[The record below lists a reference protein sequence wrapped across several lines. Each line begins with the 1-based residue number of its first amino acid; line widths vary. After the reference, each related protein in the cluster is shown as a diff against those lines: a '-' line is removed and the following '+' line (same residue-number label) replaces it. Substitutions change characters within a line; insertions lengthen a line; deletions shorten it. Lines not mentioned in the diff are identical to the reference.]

1 MNNSFAAESGLD
13 AKQRLIKAGLEIFG
27 TFNLE
32 GATTRQLAERAGVNQ
47 AAIPYYFGGK
57 EGLYLAVI
65 EYVITRKASRVRPV
79 LLQVNELLQQKQLNP
94 EEAVNQ
100 IKTVFGVYL
109 QVLLDDKAATTWARI
124 IMREQMQPTK
134 AFHLLYER
142 WIRPVHET
150 LAALLAVILQKSPTD
165 PNVILR
171 THMLVGQIQI
181 FLSGRETIRRRV
193 NWEGYDESAR
203 KQIQKAVFDQL
214 DLFLQPLIR
223 PVPLILEDVANQRAD
238 LANIGVV
245 DAN

>member
-171 THMLVGQIQI
+171 THMLVGQIQ
-181 FLSGRETIRRRV
+181 
-193 NWEGYDESAR
+193 
-203 KQIQKAVFDQL
+203 KAVFDQL